1 MAIKKVLVVDDVP
14 ADLMQLQKIIAD
26 AGYLV
31 ITASSG
37 QEAID
42 KAKAELPDM
51 IFMDVIMEKI
61 DGFKACREINQGEG
75 TSTIPVVFVTSKHQ
89 KADRIW
95 AEMQGGKA
103 MISKPYTP
111 DQILEQIGRFR

>member
-14 ADLMQLQKIIAD
+14 VDLMQLQKIITD

-31 ITASSG
+31 ITATSG

-42 KAKAELPDM
+42 KANAESPDM
-51 IFMDVIMEKI
+51 IFMDVLMDKV
-61 DGFKACREINQGEG
+61 DGFMACREINQGEA
-75 TSTIPVVFVTSKHQ
+75 TSRIPVVFVTSKNQ

-95 AEMQGGKA
+95 AEMQGGNA

-111 DQILEQIGRFR
+111 AQILEQIGRFH